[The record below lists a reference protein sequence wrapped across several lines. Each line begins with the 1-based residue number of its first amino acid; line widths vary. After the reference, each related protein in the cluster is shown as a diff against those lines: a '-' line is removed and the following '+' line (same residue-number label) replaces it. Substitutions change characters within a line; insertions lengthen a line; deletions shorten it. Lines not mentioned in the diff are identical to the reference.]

1 MKINNFRLLFISIL
15 LILCLSTFAE
25 DKSINLNVIKLKR
38 IKVKPFFYGK
48 VRVITPNNE
57 EVKIRFGLPKNFD
70 YAQIESVARPGKFV
84 KKKVYNSNGEVVIAG
99 DIIAKA
105 NSMYYEKEQKILLRK
120 LESAKAL
127 MMNAHKN
134 YVRHQK
140 LLKNKVVS
148 QAILEKAET
157 DVVDKKNKYNALND
171 RYEISVEFI
180 NNFNLYAPYDGL
192 ITEVYVN
199 PKEWIEVKK
208 TSIVKLT
215 RMTPIF
221 IDVKLPR
228 VLAREI
234 IFNEMGVEVFP
245 QLYDK
250 PVGIFNDRSFLI
262 PDGIRLAVDNYMI
275 NNKSEL
281 KRQKK
286 IKHTS
291 YAIRFHQ
298 ELENPLPLSVPKA
311 TMKNDNKGF
320 YVWRAKGQRVMQPN
334 KPLNNEFQVEKV
346 YIVPVDEIKIMAFE
360 NKLVKLSNPGTLRE
374 YDVLL
379 VDIPIDLKD
388 GDFVSKIAKRF
399 LFRPG
404 DVVTISIPVM
414 ARPGFYVPKTSVVA
428 HWLNKQI
435 IFIVENN
442 IAKRIEVD
450 ITGEHKN
457 LYRITAKELAEG
469 MHVAIIPEKYL
480 SINSDNK
487 KFLSP
492 ELLPDT
498 VNVKVNKVIT
508 LPAAMGK

>member
-1 MKINNFRLLFISIL
+1 MKTNNFRLLFINIL
-15 LILCLSTFAE
+15 LFLCLSFIAE
-25 DKSINLNVIKLKR
+25 GKTIDLNVIKLKR

-57 EVKIRFGLPKNFD
+57 EVRIRFGLPKDFD

-84 KKKVYNSNGEVVIAG
+84 KKRVYNSNGEIVQEG
-99 DIIAKA
+99 SIIAKA
-105 NSMYYEKEQKILLRK
+105 NSTYYKREQKILLSK

-127 MMNAHKN
+127 MINKHKN
-134 YVRHQK
+134 YVRYQK
-140 LLKNKVVS
+140 LLNNKAVS
-148 QAILEKAET
+148 QKIFENAEI
-157 DVVDKKNKYNALND
+157 VYVNSKNKYYALKNK
-171 RYEISVEFI
+171 YEASEKFI
-180 NNFNLYAPYDGL
+180 KNFNLYAPYDGF

-245 QLYDK
+245 QLYDN
-250 PVGIFNDRSFLI
+250 PVGIFNNRSILI

-275 NNKSEL
+275 NNRSEF
-281 KRQKK
+281 QGKK
-286 IKHTS
+286 TIKQIS
-291 YAIRFHQ
+291 YAIRFNL
-298 ELENPLPLSVPKA
+298 ELENSLPLSVPKS
-311 TMKNDNKGF
+311 TIKKDVKGF
-320 YVWRAKGQRVMQPN
+320 YVWRAKGQRVMQPD
-334 KPLNNEFQVEKV
+334 KPLNQELQVEKV
-346 YIVPVDEIKIMAFE
+346 YIMPVDEIKIMAFDSE
-360 NKLVKLSNPGTLRE
+360 LVKLSNPGTLHE

-379 VDIPIDLKD
+379 VDTPLDLKD
-388 GDFVSKIAKRF
+388 GDFVSRISKRF
-399 LFRPG
+399 LFHPG
-404 DVVTISIPVM
+404 DIVTISIPEM

-457 LYRITAKELAEG
+457 LYRITAKELTEG

-480 SINSDNK
+480 SINSGNK
-487 KFLSP
+487 KDLSP

-498 VNVKVNKVIT
+498 VNVKINKVIT
-508 LPAAMGK
+508 LPVDTKE